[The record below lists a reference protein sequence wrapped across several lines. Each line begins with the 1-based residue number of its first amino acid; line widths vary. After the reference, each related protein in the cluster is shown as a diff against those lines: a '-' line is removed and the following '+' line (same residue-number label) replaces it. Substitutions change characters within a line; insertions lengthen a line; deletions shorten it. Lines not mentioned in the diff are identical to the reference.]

1 MEVVASSVV
10 LAVLTLLLF
19 LVWRKASYWSSRGV
33 PYVSAYISFGYTI
46 YWIFR
51 KHEQLWIMVDKS
63 YQRYKDKGYY
73 GLYGLD
79 FKPSLMVGNPELVKR
94 VMVQDFD
101 YFHDRRI
108 IDLTDKDIY
117 FKEMLTMVSGNHWK
131 GVRSVV
137 TPTFTSGKMRKMFP
151 LVLEKA
157 DAMMQHFRNIHHQ
170 KNVSVKMKFSFSRYV
185 MDVIAACAFGIECNS
200 IENEEEEFSKMAA
213 EINKIN
219 ARSVIRG
226 MAVFFLPKFVR
237 KVLDINLTTPAG
249 LFFRDVVIQTMKL
262 RQESGIK
269 RGDFL
274 DLMLEQRQE
283 QLHQDDK
290 TPKYPLKDD
299 TIIAQSMLF
308 LVAGFD
314 TTANTL
320 AFTAFHLAK
329 HPHIQQRL
337 REEVQNI
344 VKEHGSLTYQAIME
358 AQYLDACIS
367 ETLRLN
373 PPAALTE
380 RQCTKDYCLP
390 GTDVIISKGIMV
402 TIPIWSLQNDPQ
414 YWTNPTEFNPDR
426 FLPDNKPNLISG
438 TYLPFGLGPRNC
450 VGMRFALMESKLVL
464 AKLVENFDL
473 RPDPASPELQFSIV
487 AMRPKED
494 INLILTPI
502 TTSV

>member
-1 MEVVASSVV
+1 MDLVKDIARVDSGAIVEMLQYMEIGGF
-10 LAVLTLLLF
+10 TYH
-19 LVWRKASYWSSRGV
+19 WYEG
-33 PYVSAYISFGYTI
+33 IGYC
-46 YWIFR
+46 
-51 KHEQLWIMVDKS
+51 
-63 YQRYKDKGYY
+63 
-73 GLYGLD
+73 GLYGPDL
-79 FKPSLMVGNPELVKR
+79 KPSLLVSNPELVKR

-108 IDLTDKDIY
+108 IDLTDKDMY
-117 FKEMLTMVSGNHWK
+117 LKEMLIIVSGNHWK
-131 GVRSVV
+131 GIRSVV

-157 DAMMQHFRNIHHQ
+157 DALVQHFRNIHHQ
-170 KNVSVKMKFSFSRYV
+170 KDVSVKMKFSFSRYV

-200 IENEEEEFSKMAA
+200 IENEEAEFSKMVA
-213 EINKIN
+213 EISKIN
-219 ARSVIRG
+219 VRSVIRG
-226 MAVFFLPKFVR
+226 MAVLLLPKFVR
-237 KVLDINLTTPAG
+237 EALNINLTTRASC
-249 LFFRDVVIQTMKL
+249 FFRDLVIQTMKL

-283 QLHQDDK
+283 QLHQDGK
-290 TPKYPLKDD
+290 TPKYPVKDE

-308 LVAGFD
+308 LMAGYD

-320 AFTAFHLAK
+320 AFTAFHVAK

-367 ETLRLN
+367 GSQRLKPN
-373 PPAALTE
+373 AIYISATIYLS
-380 RQCTKDYCLP
+380 YSLP
-390 GTDVIISKGIMV
+390 GTDVIIPKGIMV

-426 FLPDNKPNLISG
+426 FLPDNKHNLISG

-464 AKLVENFDL
+464 AKLVENFEL
-473 RPDPASPELQFSIV
+473 RPDPASPELQYSLI
-487 AMRPKED
+487 AMMPKKD

-502 TTSV
+502 TTSI